1 MIGHPPAFPIDALLW
16 RARPKQ
22 RFSKPSIGNPR
33 LLLNSHQMRGINGP
47 PTEQP
52 RTVRG
57 TTDALVKQVA
67 AENPGTV
74 SGVLRSRRAKDG
86 L

>member
-1 MIGHPPAFPIDALLW
+1 MASSYAAARSRHIIEDARAAFERLVKGLIDAL
-16 RARPKQ
+16 
-22 RFSKPSIGNPR
+22 I
-33 LLLNSHQMRGINGP
+33 
-47 PTEQP
+47 
-52 RTVRG
+52 
-57 TTDALVKQVA
+57 KQVA